1 MYMYLARKEEIL
13 TSYNIHADSLKSGN
27 LLKPLR
33 LAIFSMQF
41 VDKDSFLQNQQ
52 FQMIST

>member
-1 MYMYLARKEEIL
+1 MN
-13 TSYNIHADSLKSGN
+13 YNTHADSSKSGN

-52 FQMIST
+52 FQMISTQ

>member
-1 MYMYLARKEEIL
+1 M
-13 TSYNIHADSLKSGN
+13 SYNIHADSSKSGN